1 MRLGH
6 MSVDRRGR
14 LGADVT
20 CFGIEVESV
29 NAERA
34 VRAGKLDAA
43 APDDLD
49 SVGFHFHFN
58 FSYVRPD
65 VALRSRAEFQ
75 FAAGR

>member
-1 MRLGH
+1 
-6 MSVDRRGR
+6 
-14 LGADVT
+14 
-20 CFGIEVESV
+20 
-29 NAERA
+29 

-65 VALRSRAEFQ
+65 AVLRSRAEFQ